1 MKKWIKKTC
10 RFFIDNSS
18 PVFYISMFL
27 IAMHFEPKKTL
38 LILGGAAA
46 LLVFWG
52 MASYFIT
59 VGYWRG
65 TYSGLKSIGTQE
77 DKKS

>member
-1 MKKWIKKTC
+1 
-10 RFFIDNSS
+10 
-18 PVFYISMFL
+18 MFL
-27 IAMHFEPKKTL
+27 IAMHFEPQKTL

-46 LLVFWG
+46 LLVFLG
-52 MASYFIT
+52 MASFFIT